1 VLIWVIT
8 FCVPFALDGVYFC
21 MTAQEIAIKL
31 KKELPNLVQP
41 GQLDLALVE
50 VYEDALYLSS
60 LVNPYDTDYQTLSI
74 LKKYL
79 PEEYTEPR
87 L

>member
-1 VLIWVIT
+1 
-8 FCVPFALDGVYFC
+8 

-50 VYEDALYLSS
+50 IYGDALYLSS
-60 LVNPYDTDYQTLSI
+60 LVNPYDTDNQTLSI

-79 PEEYTEPR
+79 PEEYTSPR